1 MINISEKAI
10 SPDKVIA
17 KAKCNSSG
25 CVVTY
30 VGLIREISFGKPVL
44 SVEYIDAMSYAKTK
58 LSEIADEARQKW
70 SVDNIAISHRIGK
83 LNVGDINLVV
93 AVAAAHRSEGFDACQ
108 YIIDQFKQRLPT
120 NKIETYNDHTT
131 YTG

>member
-17 KAKCNSSG
+17 KAKRNSSG

-30 VGLIREISFGKPVL
+30 VGLIREISFGKPVF
-44 SVEYIDAMSYAKTK
+44 SVEYIDAMSDAKTK
-58 LSEIADEARQKW
+58 LSEIADEAGQKW

-120 NKIETYNDHTT
+120 NKIETYNDHTIH
-131 YTG
+131 TG